1 MDEALSGEREAGPD
15 AEERPGADDGA
26 AVSVRRATEDDLDRI
41 VLFNQAMGR
50 EAEGR
55 ELDRRRLEKGVRAV
69 LEDPER
75 AVYFL
80 AEKDDELVGQI
91 AVTLEW
97 SDWRNA
103 HIWWIQNVYVSKL
116 HRREGIY
123 RRLHEHVRDRARESG
138 AAGLRLVVDRDNRP
152 ARETYRSLGMR
163 PSHYLMFEEMW
174 K

>member
-1 MDEALSGEREAGPD
+1 MT
-15 AEERPGADDGA
+15 AEG
-26 AVSVRRATEDDLDRI
+26 VTVRRATEDERDRI
-41 VLFNQAMGR
+41 VLFNQAMAR

-55 ELDRRRLEKGVRAV
+55 ELDRARLEKGVAAV
-69 LEDPER
+69 LGDPER

-97 SDWRNA
+97 TDWRNA

-123 RRLHEHVRDRARESG
+123 RLLHGHVREKALEAN

-163 PSHYLMFEEMW
+163 PSHYMMFEEMW